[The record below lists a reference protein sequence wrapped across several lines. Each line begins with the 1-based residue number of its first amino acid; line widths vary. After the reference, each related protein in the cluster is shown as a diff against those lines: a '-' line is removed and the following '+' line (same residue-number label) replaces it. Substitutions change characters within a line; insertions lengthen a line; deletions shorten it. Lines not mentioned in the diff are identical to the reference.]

1 MVPWSI
7 ALIALAYA
15 AVASASAAALA
26 KIAQGTGTQPAFWPA
41 LWLAVSLALLIG
53 LAQMKPW
60 ARRLAVWSSVLIASG
75 AAGIASASLAR
86 PVPEPGW
93 ALAAT
98 GVASLQ
104 LLIIRYLTRP
114 RVKAWFGSSSAKES
128 TWPASITTK
137 TPT

>member
-1 MVPWSI
+1 MIPWSV

-15 AVASASAAALA
+15 AIASASAATLV
-26 KIAQGTGTQPAFWPA
+26 KIAEGRASQPVFWPA
-41 LWLAVSLALLIG
+41 LWLAVSLTLLVG

-60 ARRLAVWSSVLIASG
+60 ARRLAIWSSVLIASG
-75 AAGIASASLAR
+75 AAGIASASIAR

-98 GVASLQ
+98 GAASLQ

-114 RVKAWFGSSSAKES
+114 RVKAWFA
-128 TWPASITTK
+128 
-137 TPT
+137 